1 MVLKQIKQKGSV
13 NRILVIGQTG
23 AGKSSVINLLAGKK
37 VATVD
42 DGANGCTF
50 KFETYQCD
58 YNGEL
63 FELIDTVGLNEG
75 SKGTVKPKD
84 AMKMLIK
91 FIKGNKRGF
100 SCVLFVMPKGRI
112 TESFEKNHML
122 FYQTLLNGKTPAILF
137 LSHCESDE
145 PMNKWITNEE
155 NKTALA
161 PYGFSDVVC
170 GTAQEGGR
178 FAQLI
183 EPLRSALTI
192 QIEEYNDALLYCK
205 KALES
210 FEKHFSADHRYI
222 ANCYCNIGVIYCKLK
237 QYDLALSYYE
247 KQLNIQLKTLP
258 AYHFEFGVTYLNIGE
273 IYEARSEFDL
283 ALSFYSKANEIF
295 QKVSLLPTH
304 EAVIEL
310 QQHVQSTNEK
320 ISHE

>member
-1 MVLKQIKQKGSV
+1 MNVVASTVIDTLAKQFLRSVAAELGMDSETSTVNILRAYLENGNNIDMVLKQLGRKGSV

-23 AGKSSVINLLAGKK
+23 AGKSSLVNLLAGKK
-37 VATVD
+37 VANVC

-100 SCVLFVMPKGRI
+100 SCILFVMPKGRI

-122 FYQTLLNGKTPAILF
+122 FCRTLLDGKTPAILF
-137 LSHCESDE
+137 LSHCESDD
-145 PMNKWITNEE
+145 PMNTWITKEE

-161 PYGFSDVVC
+161 SYGFSDVVC

-178 FAQLI
+178 FAEMV
-183 EPLRSALTI
+183 EPLRNETRRCLWKSIVGNMLETPRPMEPSMHLFKQIWNSCCDFFGFNSKFLTDQFASFLEYLKSLGVDQETI
-192 QIEEYNDALLYCK
+192 DQIN
-205 KALES
+205 
-210 FEKHFSADHRYI
+210 
-222 ANCYCNIGVIYCKLK
+222 V
-237 QYDLALSYYE
+237 
-247 KQLNIQLKTLP
+247 TL
-258 AYHFEFGVTYLNIGE
+258 H
-273 IYEARSEFDL
+273 
-283 ALSFYSKANEIF
+283 
-295 QKVSLLPTH
+295 
-304 EAVIEL
+304 
-310 QQHVQSTNEK
+310 
-320 ISHE
+320 